1 MVSERTGWERKEGS
15 PHGGHHQSIKEP
27 SAVAE
32 TTVDQQ
38 IRSVAALLLGV
49 YLLRQ
54 APHCPPSFCPKGR
67 SKDIHRSDVNNF

>member
-1 MVSERTGWERKEGS
+1 MVSERTGWEREEGS

-27 SAVAE
+27 STVAE
-32 TTVDQQ
+32 IIDDQQ

-54 APHCPPSFCPKGR
+54 GPHCPGLLLS
-67 SKDIHRSDVNNF
+67 